1 MKMKKWGFFLF
12 ISLLITQGGF
22 PQGLTPEEWGLKAF
36 KIAHETLGDVHY
48 YVTEKSIDR
57 KKPWADVF
65 KKTKEWIQ
73 SHSH

>member
-48 YVTEKSIDR
+48 YVTEKGIDR
-57 KKPWADVF
+57 EKPWADVF
-65 KKTKEWIQ
+65 QKIKEWIQ